1 MDKQKAQR
9 VREAESVRLE
19 KECEEVKQSLR
30 DFSAVILHV
39 IDLLDVLAVV
49 YDRNQRAESAIIE
62 TRDWLNDDYGKTID
76 TDRSNEIRKL
86 LVEALE

>member
-9 VREAESVRLE
+9 IREAESVRLE

-30 DFSAVILHV
+30 DFSAVILYV

-62 TRDWLNDDYGKTID
+62 TLDWLNSPYGLTID
-76 TDRSNEIRKL
+76 TDKSQVIRQQ
-86 LVEALE
+86 LVEAIR